1 MDIDTVMLRE
11 SLADA
16 KDRSLAVYRHSRTY
30 EGAERSGAFAL
41 GRYEGFKEALR
52 LLARQGGGDHGAR
65 SSVKAPISRSPRMLP
80 QFSAIFQKL
89 RPKHGPSTL
98 GRW

>member
-1 MDIDTVMLRE
+1 MDIDEAVLRE

-16 KDRSLAVYRHSRTY
+16 KDRSLAVYRHSRTH

-52 LLARQGGGDHGAR
+52 LLERQGEGEHRAR
-65 SSVKAPISRSPRMLP
+65 SAGKARIPASSRAILP
-80 QFSAIFQKL
+80 FSSIFQKL